1 MRVFTSLIRVFN
13 WLFWLIAIPPSA
25 AMMLPTVTIVPMIA
39 HVSFVTAP
47 TLLLSSY
54 PRNRA

>member
-1 MRVFTSLIRVFN
+1 LIRVFN
-13 WLFWLIAIPPSA
+13 RLFWLIAIPPSA
-25 AMMLPTVTIVPMIA
+25 AMMLPIVTIVPMIA